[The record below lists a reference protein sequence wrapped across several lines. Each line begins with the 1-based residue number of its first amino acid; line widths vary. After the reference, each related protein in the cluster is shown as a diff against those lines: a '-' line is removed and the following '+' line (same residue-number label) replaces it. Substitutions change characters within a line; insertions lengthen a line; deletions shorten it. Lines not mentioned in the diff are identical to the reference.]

1 MMYQLAVT
9 SYFLIIT
16 LLVIIILSPLALY
29 QQGSPGSARLRHVLE
44 FNNCLEDSLY
54 LQVT

>member
-9 SYFLIIT
+9 SYFLVIT
-16 LLVIIILSPLALY
+16 LLVIIILSPTGITQLSNFSYNQEL
-29 QQGSPGSARLRHVLE
+29 
-44 FNNCLEDSLY
+44 NNSLEDSLY